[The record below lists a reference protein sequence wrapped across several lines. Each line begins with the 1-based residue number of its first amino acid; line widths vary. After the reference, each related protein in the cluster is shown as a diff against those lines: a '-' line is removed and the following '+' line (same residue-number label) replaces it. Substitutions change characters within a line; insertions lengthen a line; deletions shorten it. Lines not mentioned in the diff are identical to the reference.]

1 MRNRR
6 ERLWRNGLVI
16 LGLVGLGISG
26 GTLAALISG
35 SGGFGFD
42 SEAAVGQ
49 RRVVHGHHS
58 ERGASGSPV
67 FPEFH
72 WGLPE
77 EDPTE
82 WLNRGRDCA
91 ERSLAHDVRGRC
103 QPTGLNVEDAV
114 PNGRFVAAGP
124 SGPPPPIE
132 TPTDPNDPP
141 LNQPVSGPGKC
152 SGAVRRCG

>member
-1 MRNRR
+1 MRNKR
-6 ERLWRNGLVI
+6 ERLRRNGLVI

-77 EDPTE
+77 EDPMEMAQSRARLCRTFT
-82 WLNRGRDCA
+82 
-91 ERSLAHDVRGRC
+91 RS
-103 QPTGLNVEDAV
+103 
-114 PNGRFVAAGP
+114 
-124 SGPPPPIE
+124 
-132 TPTDPNDPP
+132 
-141 LNQPVSGPGKC
+141 
-152 SGAVRRCG
+152 